1 MNVHSLSRM
10 LMDKRLKILA
20 AAEKLLAIHGF
31 YGLSMKTLAQTAGIA
46 AGTIYRYFDSKEMM
60 MSQLHQHIRLEAA
73 EKIFKGWSVEQ
84 TPKQKYDLLWR
95 NAFDAVLNNPQRL
108 TVIDM
113 LYFIPNE
120 QQAEITLFEDIAF
133 APLIDF
139 YQQGIDEERFHHWQ
153 IPMLITLSFDT
164 AIELA
169 KKILRK
175 HFEIN
180 EQQINQVRDASWLII
195 QKSSLKQ

>member
-1 MNVHSLSRM
+1 
-10 LMDKRLKILA
+10 MDKRIRILA
-20 AAEKLLAIHGF
+20 AAEKLLAVHGF
-31 YGLSMKTLAQTAGIA
+31 YGLSMKMLAKTAGVA
-46 AGTIYRYFDSKEMM
+46 AGTIYRYFDSKDML
-60 MSQLHQHIRLEAA
+60 MSQLHQHIRKEAA
-73 EKIFKGWSVEQ
+73 ETIFKGWSNKQ

-95 NAFDAVLNNPQRL
+95 NAFDAVLSNPQRL

-120 QQAEITLFEDIAF
+120 QQAEITLFEDVAF

-139 YQQGIDEERFHHWQ
+139 YQQGIDEGRFLPWQ

-164 AIELA
+164 SIELA
-169 KKILRK
+169 KKQLRQR
-175 HFEIN
+175 FETS

-195 QKSSLKQ
+195 QQSSLK